1 MAEFT
6 ISIADPQ
13 AKNSFKYQVKEQQA
27 DSLLGLKL
35 GAIVEGAAIGLNG
48 YEFEITGGSDNC
60 GFPLRAGINLPRKRV
75 VMRGGVGLA
84 TLVAKGYRKRKTV
97 CGHTINDTTKQINL
111 VMVKGENIAS
121 VLGTVAKPAKEG
133 A

>member
-1 MAEFT
+1 M
-6 ISIADPQ
+6 
-13 AKNSFKYQVKEQQA
+13 
-27 DSLLGLKL
+27 LGLKL
-35 GAIVEGAAIGLNG
+35 GAKVEGSACGLNG